1 MIISID
7 GACKGNG
14 TSECKS
20 VGAAIVVGEELLL
33 RTRLEEEYS
42 SNQRGELMGLCTA
55 LQYASVHIEDG
66 EQVFIVTDS
75 EFIYNSVQKEW
86 CLSWPK
92 KGWVTSMMEPI
103 KNQDL
108 WSFIVTMIEA
118 IDIDNLTMIYM
129 KGHTI
134 PYTKLQAR
142 KDADLLVDARAD
154 LLAFEQQPNLK
165 KLHECITTK
174 FNKYAILN
182 VEKMSKYREVVARI
196 NGYEMDY
203 NKFVEFACLNIL
215 TDLMATIKLE
225 DFVSSKQ

>member
-14 TSECKS
+14 TPECKS
-20 VGAAIVVGEELLL
+20 VGAAIIVRDELLL

-42 SNQRGELMGLCTA
+42 SNQRGELMGLCAA
-55 LQYASVHIEDG
+55 LQYASAHLGNG
-66 EQVFIVTDS
+66 EQLFIVTDS

-108 WSFIVTMIEA
+108 WSFIVTMLEA
-118 IDIDNLTMIYM
+118 IDIDNVTMIYM

-142 KDADLLVDARAD
+142 KDSGLLVDARAD
-154 LLAFEQQPNLK
+154 LLAFELEPNLQQ
-165 KLHECITTK
+165 LLSCITTK

-182 VEKMSKYREVVARI
+182 ADKMHKYRDVVARI

-203 NKFVEFACLNIL
+203 SKFVEFACLNML